1 MAPVNRN
8 CHRARVECFRS
19 RRGLGASVLLVLLCA
34 MVWSGAPAN
43 AQAIAL
49 TTVVVFAD
57 HAMPDA
63 QWDALFTALRR
74 DLANGGTEAQP
85 LDRNADFVRGDR
97 MGSGIVVNSAISIY
111 LHGDCTLLPASRR
124 TAYGVRLGWV
134 WQVDGRIEPFA
145 HVDCTQ
151 IANVLGPAATR
162 IIKAKCVDVM
172 GEAIARVILHEWIH
186 IATQNPAHSETGIAR
201 AQFGV
206 ADLMGDSRPGFWPR
220 SGQ

>member
-1 MAPVNRN
+1 METTRRTFKNPTVRFKNQNCSQEAGSPRALPPLTMAPVNRN

-74 DLANGGTEAQP
+74 D
-85 LDRNADFVRGDR
+85 
-97 MGSGIVVNSAISIY
+97 
-111 LHGDCTLLPASRR
+111 
-124 TAYGVRLGWV
+124 
-134 WQVDGRIEPFA
+134 
-145 HVDCTQ
+145 
-151 IANVLGPAATR
+151 
-162 IIKAKCVDVM
+162 
-172 GEAIARVILHEWIH
+172 
-186 IATQNPAHSETGIAR
+186 
-201 AQFGV
+201 
-206 ADLMGDSRPGFWPR
+206 
-220 SGQ
+220 